1 MGNPLPSLS
10 LTAPLL
16 PSVWY
21 LARCCCSG
29 CFTIVRLTSDA
40 GDDRSLSSISPI
52 CSHLPYLE
60 VLVSCVV
67 RGTGDEDGWRF
78 GSGMHLGTALP
89 DVLVWLLFMLKEG
102 IEPAGAVRINLKTR
116 KINLSFNIL
125 VKLENQ
131 SDGVGRLTLCY
142 LCRSSTYRENNISR
156 CRPRSP
162 ALCPFW
168 VFSPRPVRRST
179 WVYCPT
185 CWRGEGPHDGQN

>member
-40 GDDRSLSSISPI
+40 
-52 CSHLPYLE
+52 YLE

-89 DVLVWLLFMLKEG
+89 DVLV
-102 IEPAGAVRINLKTR
+102 
-116 KINLSFNIL
+116 
-125 VKLENQ
+125 
-131 SDGVGRLTLCY
+131 
-142 LCRSSTYRENNISR
+142 
-156 CRPRSP
+156 
-162 ALCPFW
+162 
-168 VFSPRPVRRST
+168 
-179 WVYCPT
+179 
-185 CWRGEGPHDGQN
+185 